1 MIFCRIRGKWLL
13 TDELRRGIIEDKRW
27 NFCSIYFVKM
37 NQIFQKSRGASA
49 ERGECI
55 EAIQAASGE
64 VGDPPGKE
72 HEIEEEKM

>member
-37 NQIFQKSRGASA
+37 NQIFQKAAALPQREENVSKRFKLPQGRLGIPRGKSM
-49 ERGECI
+49 R
-55 EAIQAASGE
+55 
-64 VGDPPGKE
+64 
-72 HEIEEEKM
+72 